1 MSWILAFSHSRAT
14 ECVPGSLARSKII
27 EPEIN
32 RTRTSY
38 RVAKRLQ
45 AVVLNSES
53 HSSGELAGILKAPRS
68 KVSEWLARYEA
79 YVGRFESPT
88 SAARQLRG
96 VLSTR
101 VAVLSNQHHFA
112 LAGDGHNHHGRGHG
126 EKRVAEP
133 MAARADLYV
142 VWFQREPTIVVNRPR
157 TNFFYW
163 RV

>member
-1 MSWILAFSHSRAT
+1 MRLGKEAERDGA
-14 ECVPGSLARSKII
+14 
-27 EPEIN
+27 
-32 RTRTSY
+32 Y

-45 AVVLNSES
+45 AVVLNSDS

-88 SAARQLRG
+88 SAARQLMG

-142 VWFQREPTIVVNRPR
+142 GLFQREPTICGKSSAHELFLLEGL
-157 TNFFYW
+157 TSEGIL
-163 RV
+163 

>member
-1 MSWILAFSHSRAT
+1 MSAN
-14 ECVPGSLARSKII
+14 G
-27 EPEIN
+27 
-32 RTRTSY
+32 
-38 RVAKRLQ
+38 KRLQ

-101 VAVLSNQHHFA
+101 VAVLSNQHTLRSRVTA
-112 LAGDGHNHHGRGHG
+112 TTITDG
-126 EKRVAEP
+126 A
-133 MAARADLYV
+133 MARN
-142 VWFQREPTIVVNRPR
+142 E
-157 TNFFYW
+157 
-163 RV
+163 